1 MRTGLIVAIV
11 AVGLASIVF
20 LPRDRSR
27 LLPVHV
33 PTASMEPAIM
43 AGETVMIDTSAYDTV
58 SPEIGDV
65 VFFAWPVHPEIVLVK
80 RCVGRPGDT
89 VAVRGGTVF
98 CNGAAVNEGMPAR
111 TPVEPV
117 RSEVEATGSYGP
129 YVVPQGSFF
138 VAGDNV
144 GSSRDSRHW
153 GCVPAG
159 LILGR
164 VSRIDRSP
172 YRARRGLPL

>member
-1 MRTGLIVAIV
+1 MRICLIVAIV
-11 AVGLASIVF
+11 AVGLASIVL
-20 LPRDRSR
+20 LPRDHSR

-43 AGETVMIDTSAYDTV
+43 AGETVLIDTSAYDTV
-58 SPEIGDV
+58 SPGVGDV

-89 VAVRGGTVF
+89 VEVRGGAVF
-98 CNGAAVNEGMPAR
+98 CNGAAVNEAI
-111 TPVEPV
+111 PVEPV
-117 RSEVEATGSYGP
+117 WPEVEASGSYGP
-129 YVVPQGSFF
+129 YVVPPGSFF

-144 GSSRDSRHW
+144 GNSRDSRHW
-153 GCVPAG
+153 GCVPVG